1 MESNKEKNF
10 ASAVVY
16 CHNGSDKIVQF
27 LTDLNRTLNNTFYKY
42 EIIVVNDFSSDDS
55 VAKVKEFAST
65 HKGSVISVINMSIYW
80 GVEPAI
86 DAGINLSIGDFV
98 FEFEYIDA
106 DYDWSLL
113 EEAYRKSLTGFDIVN
128 CVRSTKPNFKHRLF
142 YWLFNKYAALRFP
155 ISGSTFRVLSR
166 RAINRVH
173 SITQTVPFRKVAYA
187 KCGLLNADYKY
198 TPIKEIKYAS
208 DNILTNL
215 LTSFAL
221 FTNYGYKVTRNI
233 ALAMLVMAVVLFV
246 CSITYGESFLYIIA
260 TVFFCSSVITS
271 VIALVM
277 VYLKLLLNLTFKK
290 KDYLFESIEKLQ

>member
-16 CHNGSDKIVQF
+16 CHNGSDKITQF
-27 LTDLNRTLNNTFYKY
+27 LTDLDKSLNNTFFKY

-55 VAKVKEFAST
+55 VAKVKEFTST
-65 HKGSVISVINMSIYW
+65 HKGCVISIINMSIYW
-80 GVEPAI
+80 GVEAAI

-98 FEFEYIDA
+98 FEFEYLDA
-106 DYDWSLL
+106 DYDWHLM
-113 EEAYRKSLTGFDIVN
+113 EEVYRKSLTGYDIVN
-128 CVRSTKPNFKHRLF
+128 CVRSTKPNLKHRIF
-142 YWLFNKYAALRFP
+142 YQIFNKYAALRFP
-155 ISGSTFRVLSR
+155 ISNSTFRVLSR

-187 KCGLLNADYKY
+187 KCGLLNADYTY

-208 DNILTNL
+208 DNIITNL
-215 LTSFAL
+215 LSSFAF

-233 ALAMLVMAVVLFV
+233 AVLLLLIAVVLFV
-246 CSITYGESFLYIIA
+246 CSLTYDTSWLYVITTIL
-260 TVFFCSSVITS
+260 FCSSIIVA